1 MGVEYFSRTK
11 NKIKWTNVQ
20 FFLVEKKVEMGG
32 RSRFP
37 AFLFHS
43 HWARESESR
52 IPSQA
57 GTKLASG
64 AHPNNYTAPL

>member
-1 MGVEYFSRTK
+1 MWNISAER
-11 NKIKWTNVQ
+11 KIKLNGQ
-20 FFLVEKKVEMGG
+20 MCSFFSGKKVEMGG
-32 RSRFP
+32 RRRFP

-64 AHPNNYTAPL
+64 APSFL